1 MESDRRRRWLWNGGI
16 PLLLLLVALIPR
28 VVAFGPLGNPD
39 EVGWLE
45 RSVAFYD
52 ALARGDWAATFQGFH
67 PGVMPMWGFGAT
79 LCLRY
84 GLAQLQA
91 WRAANALPLANLAR
105 TAALFPVLISVIT
118 VLAVYGLVRRLAGRE
133 AGLYAALLVAL
144 EPCYLA
150 FTHSIHVDLTY
161 TSLLLVTALLWLNFL
176 HGRRRWPYLVGSGIV
191 GGMAFL
197 SRSAAL
203 YLLPFSLLAAGVYFL
218 ADNGFPPR
226 RGWGRWL
233 GRTAPAWSAWLGLLV
248 LTILALWPALW
259 TTPGEV
265 ISPMASKTARA
276 ATTPHH
282 WPVFFLGQVITT
294 DPGIAYYL
302 LVLLFRLR
310 PLTLLLTISNP
321 LLLAL
326 AWRRLS
332 AQQRAAWL
340 LGTSYPLF
348 YLIQIT
354 LGAHKLDR
362 YLLPV
367 IPALAVLAGVGLA
380 VVARW
385 LTGLLAHRRGHPLPE
400 AARLT
405 GIVAAIVLGAIPWL
419 RLAPYYGAY
428 FDPLL
433 GGGPR
438 AVQLFTVGSGGAP
451 DQVADYLNARP
462 GAEEM
467 RVLSFYPDV
476 FQAYFKGHTQA
487 PGWGSWGGLPVEA
500 DYMVITLG
508 QVQRDLYP
516 LVLDFFLPRQPEY
529 TVHINDLDYTWVY
542 RVPRQKLDAAPAI
555 QHPLDANFEHR
566 VHLIGYDLDQA
577 ADRLRLTLYWSLIT
591 SMHHD
596 LRVTIRLEDQAG
608 RTTATW
614 TEPPWSGEVAV
625 LAWPGGHA
633 VRDEHTLPLPAGLA
647 PGPYRLT
654 VSLREWDDKGEER
667 LLKLEGSGS
676 TEVVLEPVAVGS
688 P

>member
-1 MESDRRRRWLWNGGI
+1 METEARQRRWLWNGGL

-28 VVAFGPLGNPD
+28 VVAFGPMSNPD
-39 EVGWLE
+39 ELGWLDH
-45 RSVAFYD
+45 SVAFYD
-52 ALARGDWAATFQGFH
+52 ALARGDWATTFQGFH
-67 PGVMPMWGFGAT
+67 PGVMPMWGFGAI

-91 WRAANALPLANLAR
+91 WRAANTLPLANLAR
-105 TAALFPVLISVIT
+105 TAALLPVLISVIT
-118 VLAVYGLVRRLAGRE
+118 ILAVYRLVRRLADRE

-150 FTHSIHVDLTY
+150 FTHSIHVDLIY
-161 TSLLLVTALLWLNFL
+161 TSLLLVAGLLWLNFL
-176 HGRRRWPYLVGSGIV
+176 HGRRWPYLVGSGIV

-233 GRTAPAWSAWLGLLV
+233 NRMAPAWSAWLGLLA

-265 ISPMASKTARA
+265 ISQMASKTARA
-276 ATTPHH
+276 ATTPHR

-310 PLTLLLTISNP
+310 PLTLLLAISSP

-332 AQQRAAWL
+332 ARQRAAWL
-340 LGTSYPLF
+340 LGIGYPLF

-380 VVARW
+380 VIARW
-385 LTGLLAHRRGHPLPE
+385 LNGLLARRGGRPVPETLRLAVVAGGVLLP
-400 AARLT
+400 ALS
-405 GIVAAIVLGAIPWL
+405 WL
-419 RLAPYYGAY
+419 RLAPDFGTY
-428 FDPLL
+428 FNPLL

-438 AVQLFTVGSGGAP
+438 AAQLFTVGSGGAP
-451 DQVADYLNARP
+451 DQVADYLNAKP
-462 GAEEM
+462 GAEDLW
-467 RVLSFYPDV
+467 VLSFYPTV

-487 PGWGSWGGLPVEA
+487 PGWGSFGGVPVEA
-500 DYMVITLG
+500 DYVVVTLG

-529 TVHINDLDYTWVY
+529 TVHLNDLDYAWVY
-542 RVPRQKLDAAPAI
+542 RVPRQELDAAPAI

-577 ADRLRLTLYWSLIT
+577 ADRLHLTLYWSLIV
-591 SMHHD
+591 SIHHQME
-596 LRVTIRLEDQAG
+596 VTIRLVDGAG
-608 RTTATW
+608 HIAAEW
-614 TEPPWSGEVAV
+614 SEPPWSGEVAV

-633 VRDEHTLPLPAGLA
+633 VHDEHTLPLPAGLP
-647 PGPYRLT
+647 PGDYTLL
-654 VSLREWDDKGEER
+654 VSLSEWTDEGQER
-667 LLKLEGSGS
+667 RLKLEGSGG
-676 TEVVLEPVAVGS
+676 TEALLGAVSGR
-688 P
+688 